1 MTVASEMILT
11 VETVPHYVQE
21 HWTEIEQGL
30 LAASSSSSSSTT
42 TAGNTAASAAA
53 AGPASSSSSFDQIHV
68 TTIQGGNVNYAFCIH
83 LPPELGAGKTVF
95 LKQVRTTS

>member
-11 VETVPHYVQE
+11 VETVPHYLQE

-30 LAASSSSSSSTT
+30 FAASSSSSTT
-42 TAGNTAASAAA
+42 TAGMWSKEAEEAGAAA
-53 AGPASSSSSFDQIHV
+53 AAAFFDQIQV

-83 LPPELGAGKTVF
+83 LPSELGGKTVF
-95 LKQVRTTS
+95 LKQVRTY

>member
-53 AGPASSSSSFDQIHV
+53 AGPASSSFDQIHV